1 MQTVTL
7 NGQWQV
13 KQATQADEAW
23 LAATV
28 PGCVHTDLLAAAA
41 IPDPFYRDNEH
52 QVMWIGEVDWV
63 YRRTFTVAA
72 DLLQHERVLLQCA
85 GTGHPGDPL
94 AQRNPTRPD
103 RQHVP
108 HLGI

>member
-23 LAATV
+23 VAATV

-85 GTGHPGDPL
+85 GLDTL
-94 AQRNPTRPD
+94 ATLWLNGTS
-103 RQHVP
+103 
-108 HLGI
+108 LGQTDNMFRT